1 MNVRLWISRFF
12 NVKYLIPKEYQDQD
26 LPSTQG
32 IYQRTL
38 SVAWPSTMEAIL
50 ISLISMVDM
59 MMVSALGTEAVAAIG
74 ITTQPKFMIMLFVLA
89 LNMATTVIVSR
100 RKGANDQAAAN
111 LALKN
116 ALMLSVT
123 LSFFSALLGYVYAKE
138 ILIFAGASVDYLDLA
153 LTYYKVI
160 LVGTFFY
167 LISLTISAAQRGSG
181 NTKISMTINLSANI
195 VNVIFNYL
203 LINGIWI
210 FPKWGILGA
219 AVATSMGNFVAL
231 ILAFRSLLE
240 RDGFLNMI
248 KFPTWKL
255 DIPTIESLYSI
266 ASSSFLEQVFV
277 RIGFIMYSKA
287 VAGLG
292 TLQFATHYIVMQMMH
307 LSFSVGEGLSI
318 ATSSLVGQSLGAKR
332 KDLAIVYGKA
342 SQRLGLVLAVLTS
355 LLITLTRTQFMQLF
369 TKDLTIIA
377 LGSNI
382 LIILS
387 IIVLFQIL
395 QVITLG
401 SLRGAGD
408 VKFAAKLS
416 IISVTILRPSL
427 TYILAYTF
435 GLGIYGAWLS
445 VVLDQLIRYIF
456 SRYRFHQAAWLGIE
470 I

>member
-26 LPSTQG
+26 LPSTQD

-231 ILAFRSLLE
+231 ILAFRSLLA
-240 RDGFLNMI
+240 RDGFLNII

-342 SQRLGLVLAVLTS
+342 SQRLGFVLALLTS